1 MKYHR
6 LTHEQFAELHEEFA
20 VFLAS
25 QGIDHSQW
33 EQIKD
38 SQTQQLDVLLDL
50 FSDLVWD
57 KITAES
63 DFLEFSTADQLFLF
77 NTSDSK
83 SARVIIIKLLTH
95 LDSDELSFFNG
106 SKTYGS
112 SKNEFIYSYLK
123 KGAVRS
129 NGARFKALE
138 TYFSNS
144 TK

>member
-1 MKYHR
+1 VKYHR

-57 KITAES
+57 KI
-63 DFLEFSTADQLFLF
+63 
-77 NTSDSK
+77 
-83 SARVIIIKLLTH
+83 
-95 LDSDELSFFNG
+95 
-106 SKTYGS
+106 
-112 SKNEFIYSYLK
+112 YS
-123 KGAVRS
+123 
-129 NGARFKALE
+129 
-138 TYFSNS
+138 
-144 TK
+144 